1 LIMLALRKIERAV
14 DGLSLDEIEAPGLP
28 PSGYAKIKVSK
39 AGICGTDLAIFNWVP
54 FLRHMKVPVVLGHE
68 ISGIVEAVGEGVR
81 RVKVGDFVSVESHI
95 PCGKCYNC
103 LRGFTHVC
111 ENTRYPGVH
120 IDGGFAA
127 YTNLP
132 EQILWVVDRDVA
144 ADIAAMFEPFGI
156 AVHAAMD
163 GVGVSGM
170 NIVIAGCGPIG
181 LMTIMAARALGANTI
196 VATDRNTMRLG
207 EAAKRGADFCINV
220 DTGDLKT
227 RIIEALPNG
236 PDVFVDF
243 SAAAESIQ
251 VAGDVVAGGGEIRL
265 MAAPAGTIELK
276 IERWLHRG
284 LTIRGLHGRRLFATW
299 IHAMRLVKDR
309 RVDLKPLIS
318 HVLPLNEA
326 REGFREALAGR
337 SLKILID
344 PT

>member
-1 LIMLALRKIERAV
+1 MLALRKIERVV
-14 DGLSLDEIEAPGLP
+14 DGLSLDEIEAPASP
-28 PSGYAKIKVSK
+28 QPGYAKIKVNK

-54 FLRHMKVPVVLGHE
+54 FLQHMNVPIVLGHE
-68 ISGIVEAVGEGVR
+68 ISGVVDAIGEGVN
-81 RVKVGDFVSVESHI
+81 RVKVGDFVSIESHI
-95 PCGKCYNC
+95 PCGLCYNC

-120 IDGGFAA
+120 IDGGFAP

-132 EQILWVVDRDVA
+132 EQILWVVDRAVP

-163 GVGVSGM
+163 GTGVAGM
-170 NIVIAGCGPIG
+170 NVVIAGCGPIG
-181 LMTIMAARALGANTI
+181 LMTIMAARALGASTI
-196 VATDRNTMRLG
+196 VATDRNSMRLG
-207 EAAKRGADFCINV
+207 EAAKFGADFCINV
-220 DTGDLKT
+220 DVGDLKT
-227 RIIEALPNG
+227 EILQALPNG

-265 MAAPAGTIELK
+265 VGSPAGTIELN

-284 LTIRGLHGRRLFATW
+284 LTVRGLHGRRLFATW
-299 IHAMRLVKDR
+299 VHAMRLVKDR
-309 RVDLKPLIS
+309 RVDLKSLIS
-318 HVLPLNEA
+318 HVLPLKEV
-326 REGFREALAGR
+326 RYGFGEALAGR

>member
-1 LIMLALRKIERAV
+1 MLALRKIERAV
-14 DGLSLDEIEAPGLP
+14 DGLSLDEIEAPGP
-28 PSGYAKIKVSK
+28 PPPGHAKIRVAK

-68 ISGIVEAVGEGVR
+68 ISGIVEAVGQGVS
-81 RVKVGDFVSVESHI
+81 RVKVGDCVSVESHI
-95 PCGKCYNC
+95 PCGTCYNC

-132 EQILWVVDRDVA
+132 EQILWVVDRDVP

-181 LMTIMAARALGANTI
+181 LMTIMASRALGANTI
-196 VATDRNTMRLG
+196 IATDRNAMRLG
-207 EAAKRGADFCINV
+207 EAAKYGADVCINV
-220 DTGDLKT
+220 DAGDLKT
-227 RIIEALPNG
+227 QINQALPNG
-236 PDVFVDF
+236 PDVFIDF

-251 VAGDVVAGGGEIRL
+251 AASDVVAGGGEIRL
-265 MAAPAGTIELK
+265 MAAPAGMIELN

-284 LTIRGLHGRRLFATW
+284 LTVRGLHGRRLFATW
-299 IHAMRLVKDR
+299 VHAMRLVKDR

-326 REGFREALAGR
+326 RYGFREALAGR
-337 SLKILID
+337 AVKILID